1 VDRTSGYPTLGHV
14 MAGVVTGEDGA
25 SFEKV
30 VGDRTVLWTAYPS
43 HAVERYE
50 VGKIKYT
57 ARKLQN

>member
-43 HAVERYE
+43 HAVEHYE
-50 VGKIKYT
+50 VGKIK
-57 ARKLQN
+57 